1 MNSAPGLALSIFIG
15 YALGCVPFA
24 VVSSKLFGLPDP
36 RSYGSGNPGAT
47 NVLRSGNRKAALM
60 TLAGDALKGVAA
72 VLLVRALGLGETAAL
87 LAGVAAFAGHV
98 FPATLGF
105 RGGKGVATAAGVML
119 AAEPMVGL
127 IALGIWLGVAL
138 LTRYSSLAALVAA
151 CSAPISGLLYTQSAV
166 VCGALAAMSGLL
178 IWRHADNIR
187 RLMNGTESR
196 IGGKKAQN
204 PG

>member
-1 MNSAPGLALSIFIG
+1 MNSASSFVLAIVLG
-15 YALGCVPFA
+15 YALGCIPFA
-24 VVSSKLFGLPDP
+24 VVSSKVFGLPDP

-47 NVLRSGNRKAALM
+47 NVLRSGNKKAALM
-60 TLAGDALKGVAA
+60 TLIGDALKGVVA
-72 VLLVRALGLGETAAL
+72 VLLVRALGMGEVAAL
-87 LAGVAAFAGHV
+87 VAGVAAFVGHV

-119 AAEPMVGL
+119 AAVPWAGV
-127 IALGIWLGVAL
+127 IALGLWLAVAFV
-138 LTRYSSLAALVAA
+138 TRYSSLAALIAA
-151 CSAPISGLLYTQSAV
+151 CSAPISGLMLTGSAT

-196 IGGKKAQN
+196 IGGKKAQSA
-204 PG
+204 G

>member
-1 MNSAPGLALSIFIG
+1 MNSAFSIAIAIALG
-15 YALGCVPFA
+15 YALGCIPFA
-24 VVSSKLFGLPDP
+24 VVSSRLFGLADP
-36 RSYGSGNPGAT
+36 RTYGSGNPGAT
-47 NVLRSGNRKAALM
+47 NVLRSGNKKAALL
-60 TLAGDALKGVAA
+60 TLIGDALKGCVA
-72 VLLVRALGLGETAAL
+72 VWLVRALGMGDSAAL
-87 LAGVAAFAGHV
+87 LAGVAAFVGHV
-98 FPATLGF
+98 FPVTLGF

-127 IALGIWLGVAL
+127 IALGIWLAVAL

-196 IGGKKAQN
+196 IGGKKAQSA
-204 PG
+204 G

>member
-1 MNSAPGLALSIFIG
+1 MRWAWVKTPHCWQAWRPSSAMSSRSRW
-15 YALGCVPFA
+15 VFA
-24 VVSSKLFGLPDP
+24 V
-36 RSYGSGNPGAT
+36 A
-47 NVLRSGNRKAALM
+47 
-60 TLAGDALKGVAA
+60 
-72 VLLVRALGLGETAAL
+72 RAWR
-87 LAGVAAFAGHV
+87 
-98 FPATLGF
+98 PQ
-105 RGGKGVATAAGVML
+105 AGVML

-127 IALGIWLGVAL
+127 IALGIWLAVAL

-204 PG
+204 AG